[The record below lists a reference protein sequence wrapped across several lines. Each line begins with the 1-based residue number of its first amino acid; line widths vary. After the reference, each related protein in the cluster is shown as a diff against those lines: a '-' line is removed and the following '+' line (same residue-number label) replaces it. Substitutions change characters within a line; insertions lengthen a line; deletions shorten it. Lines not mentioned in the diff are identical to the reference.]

1 MRFKKVK
8 GLTKVNGCWQIRH
21 WHEGKLLYKR
31 FPDGLPQTYE
41 IAVRMIKDFDRQV
54 DAGEYYEERRTLE
67 EVYDYLDKEKRD
79 KGRKKEQSSIITK
92 GLFKNHIAKY
102 LKKDKYIDE
111 FTETE
116 ILDFQDK
123 ILNSELKPSTQS
135 KVIFL
140 LKQIYKT
147 ARRYHWIKVGGDHSQ
162 LLECPRVTKEKI
174 KVFTEEQQERLY
186 VQARTTFK
194 NNQNY
199 LGMLILGLHGGL
211 RLGEMRGVRWQ
222 DIDFENHMLHV
233 TEQYNSTLDRR
244 TDLKT
249 EGSKRELEIL
259 PVEAELKNMYEKA
272 RKQAGFDKSDC
283 VLTGYSKGYTG
294 RPLSINCLR
303 EMLGRITVASGLS
316 EEKGLHILRKTCATT
331 MQKRGYTMQEV
342 CAWLGHSKEKI
353 TWSVYT
359 DKDVIR
365 ASVSEKMRK
374 EYKQKGA

>member
-1 MRFKKVK
+1 MRFKKVR

-21 WHEGKLLYKR
+21 WHKGQLLYKR
-31 FPDGLPQTYE
+31 FEDGLPQTYE
-41 IAVRMIKDFDRQV
+41 IAVRMIKDFDRQI

-67 EVYDYLDKEKRD
+67 EVYDYLDKEKR
-79 KGRKKEQSSIITK
+79 GGRRKKEQSSIVTK
-92 GLFKNHIAKY
+92 RLFKNHIAKY
-102 LKKDKYIDE
+102 LNKDGYIDE
-111 FTETE
+111 FTELE
-116 ILDFQDK
+116 IRNFQDK

-135 KVIFL
+135 KVIVL

-147 ARRYHWIKVGGDHSQ
+147 AETYHWIKVGKDYSK
-162 LLECPRVTKEKI
+162 LLKCPKVTKEKI

-186 VQARTTFK
+186 EKANTTFK

-211 RLGEMRGVRWQ
+211 RLGEMRGLRWQ

-259 PVEAELKNMYEKA
+259 PVEEGLKSIYEKA
-272 RKQAGFDKSDC
+272 RRQKGFDESDC
-283 VLTGYSKGYTG
+283 VLTGYHKGYTG

-303 EMLGRITVASGLS
+303 EMLARITVACGM
-316 EEKGLHILRKTCATT
+316 EEERRLHVLRKTCATT
-331 MQKRGYTMQEV
+331 MQKKGYTMQEV

-365 ASVSEKMRK
+365 AGVSEKMRK
-374 EYKQKGA
+374 EYAKKGA